1 MALFPLLF
9 TYVNERFWT
18 NEVLLTVCKGTKK
31 RMAKQT
37 KKLYIY
43 HLQTKFYSISKT

>member
-1 MALFPLLF
+1 MNLLF

-18 NEVLLTVCKGTKK
+18 NEVLLTVCKDTKNVWQS
-31 RMAKQT
+31 KQRN
-37 KKLYIY
+37 YIY